1 VVGSHGKPGQLRFD
15 GLEARPKTRR
25 RIFGAHAAHLRV
37 QRLRCSLTH
46 TRCARSAARRFTRIW
61 ATWIAES
68 LAEGFRL
75 RLLEQRGRLPTIPLA
90 LIEVQG
96 LTRYYADRPAIQDLT
111 FSVPRGQVLGFLGP
125 NGAGKSTTMRILTGY
140 LGPSSGTAS
149 VAGFDLVDH
158 SLEARRHIGYLPE
171 TTPLYKEMRVAS
183 FLDMMCRLRGVPASK
198 RRARVDESVEVCGL
212 TDRRHEVIGRLS
224 RGLRQ
229 RVGLAQAIVHD
240 PEVLIL
246 DEPTAGLDPAQ
257 TRETRELITALGRE
271 HTVVLSSHI
280 LPEVSATCE
289 RVLIINQGRLV
300 ADDTPANLA
309 RSVAGGE
316 GAEIEMVVQGDRGE
330 IERRV
335 AALPGVGEVAISPA
349 GDGGWRV
356 VVKTSK
362 ADMRD
367 ELARA
372 VVQAGF
378 GLRELS
384 ARTLSL
390 EDVFMHLTTEEPT

>member
-1 VVGSHGKPGQLRFD
+1 
-15 GLEARPKTRR
+15 
-25 RIFGAHAAHLRV
+25 
-37 QRLRCSLTH
+37 
-46 TRCARSAARRFTRIW
+46 
-61 ATWIAES
+61 
-68 LAEGFRL
+68 
-75 RLLEQRGRLPTIPLA
+75 

-96 LTRYYADRPAIQDLT
+96 LTRYYADRPAIQELT

-140 LGPSSGTAS
+140 LGPSSGSAS
-149 VAGFDLVDH
+149 VAGFDLVDN

-171 TTPLYKEMRVAS
+171 STPLYREMRVAS

-198 RRARVDESVEVCGL
+198 RRTRVDESIDACGL
-212 TDRRHEVIGRLS
+212 ADRRHEVIGRLS

-229 RVGLAQAIVHD
+229 RVGIAQAIVHD

-257 TRETRELITALGRE
+257 TRETRDLITALGRE

-280 LPEVSATCE
+280 LPEVSATCQ

-309 RSVAGGE
+309 RSVAGAG
-316 GAEIEMVVQGDRGE
+316 GAEIEMVLQGDRAE
-330 IERRV
+330 IERHV
-335 AALPGVGEVAISPA
+335 AAVPGVDKVAISPV

-356 VVKTSK
+356 VVTTSR

-390 EDVFMHLTTEEPT
+390 EDVFMHLTTEEPS

>member
-1 VVGSHGKPGQLRFD
+1 
-15 GLEARPKTRR
+15 
-25 RIFGAHAAHLRV
+25 
-37 QRLRCSLTH
+37 
-46 TRCARSAARRFTRIW
+46 
-61 ATWIAES
+61 
-68 LAEGFRL
+68 
-75 RLLEQRGRLPTIPLA
+75 

-140 LGPSSGTAS
+140 LGPSAGAAT

-171 TTPLYKEMRVAS
+171 TTPLYKEMRVAG
-183 FLDMMCRLRGVPASK
+183 FLHMLCRLRGVPAAK
-198 RRARVDESVEVCGL
+198 RRARVDAAIEACGL
-212 TDRRHEVIGRLS
+212 SDRRNEVIGRLS

-257 TRETRELITALGRE
+257 TRETRELITRLGRD

-280 LPEVSATCE
+280 LPEVSATCD
-289 RVLIINQGRLV
+289 RVLIINHGRLV

-309 RSVAGGE
+309 RSVAGAE
-316 GAEIEMVVQGDRGE
+316 GVEIEMVLQGDRGE
-330 IERRV
+330 IERRMGAV
-335 AALPGVGEVAISPA
+335 PGVEKVAISPA
-349 GDGGWRV
+349 GEGDWRV
-356 VVKTSK
+356 VVKAAK
-362 ADMRD
+362 ADLRD

-372 VVQAGF
+372 ALEAGF
-378 GLRELS
+378 GLRQLQ

-390 EDVFMHLTTEEPT
+390 EDVFMHLTTEEPE

>member
-1 VVGSHGKPGQLRFD
+1 M
-15 GLEARPKTRR
+15 
-25 RIFGAHAAHLRV
+25 
-37 QRLRCSLTH
+37 
-46 TRCARSAARRFTRIW
+46 
-61 ATWIAES
+61 
-68 LAEGFRL
+68 
-75 RLLEQRGRLPTIPLA
+75 
-90 LIEVQG
+90 IEVQG
-96 LTRYYADRPAIQDLT
+96 LTRFYADRPAIQDLT
-111 FSVPRGQVLGFLGP
+111 FSIPSGQVLGFLGP

-140 LGPSSGTAS
+140 LAPGSGTAS
-149 VAGFDLVDH
+149 VAGFDVVDH
-158 SLEARRHIGYLPE
+158 SLEARRRIGYLPE

-183 FLDMMCRLRGVPASK
+183 FLEMMCRLRGVPASK
-198 RRARVDESVEVCGL
+198 RRARVDAAIEACGL
-212 TDRRHEVIGRLS
+212 TDRRHDVIGRLS

-271 HTVVLSSHI
+271 HTIVLSSHI

-289 RVLIINQGRLV
+289 RVLIINHGRLV

-309 RSVAGGE
+309 RIVAGGQ
-316 GAEIEMVVQGDRGE
+316 GAEIEMVLQGGKAD
-330 IERRV
+330 IESRV
-335 AALPGVGEVAISPA
+335 SALPGVENVAITAA
-349 GDGGWRV
+349 GDGVWRV
-356 VVKTSK
+356 TVRASK

-372 VVQAGF
+372 VIEAGF
-378 GLRELS
+378 GLRELQ

>member
-1 VVGSHGKPGQLRFD
+1 
-15 GLEARPKTRR
+15 
-25 RIFGAHAAHLRV
+25 
-37 QRLRCSLTH
+37 
-46 TRCARSAARRFTRIW
+46 
-61 ATWIAES
+61 
-68 LAEGFRL
+68 
-75 RLLEQRGRLPTIPLA
+75 

-140 LGPSSGTAS
+140 LGPSAGVAT

-171 TTPLYKEMRVAS
+171 TTPLYKEMRVAG
-183 FLDMMCRLRGVPASK
+183 FLHMLCRLRGVPAAK
-198 RRARVDESVEVCGL
+198 RRARVDAAIEACGL
-212 TDRRHEVIGRLS
+212 SDRRNEVIGRLS

-229 RVGLAQAIVHD
+229 RVGLAQSIVHD

-257 TRETRELITALGRE
+257 TRETRELITRLGRD

-280 LPEVSATCE
+280 LPEVSATCD
-289 RVLIINQGRLV
+289 RVLIINHGRLV

-309 RSVAGGE
+309 RSVAGAE
-316 GAEIEMVVQGDRGE
+316 GVEIEMVLQGDRGE
-330 IERRV
+330 IERRMGAV
-335 AALPGVGEVAISPA
+335 PGVEKVAISPA
-349 GDGGWRV
+349 GEGDWRV
-356 VVKTSK
+356 VVKAAK
-362 ADMRD
+362 ADLRD

-372 VVQAGF
+372 ALGAGF
-378 GLRELS
+378 GLRQLQ

-390 EDVFMHLTTEEPT
+390 EDVFMHLTTEEPE

>member
-1 VVGSHGKPGQLRFD
+1 V
-15 GLEARPKTRR
+15 
-25 RIFGAHAAHLRV
+25 
-37 QRLRCSLTH
+37 
-46 TRCARSAARRFTRIW
+46 
-61 ATWIAES
+61 
-68 LAEGFRL
+68 
-75 RLLEQRGRLPTIPLA
+75 A

-96 LTRYYADRPAIQDLT
+96 LTRFYADRPAIQDLT

-125 NGAGKSTTMRILTGY
+125 NGAGKTTTMRILTGY
-140 LGPSSGTAS
+140 LAPSSGTAS
-149 VAGFDLVDH
+149 VGGFDVVEH
-158 SLEARRHIGYLPE
+158 SIDARRRVGYLPE
-171 TTPLYKEMRVAS
+171 TTPLYNEMRVAS
-183 FLDMMCRLRGVPASK
+183 FLDTMCRLRGVPASR
-198 RRARVDESVEVCGL
+198 RRARVDEAVDACGL
-212 TDRRHEVIGRLS
+212 SERRHEVIGRLS

-257 TRETRELITALGRE
+257 TRETRELIMALGRE

-309 RSVAGGE
+309 RTVAGAQGT
-316 GAEIEMVVQGDRGE
+316 EIELILQGDRAA
-330 IERRV
+330 IERRLG
-335 AALPGVGEVAISPA
+335 ALPGVEKFTISDA
-349 GDGGWRV
+349 GDGLWRV
-356 VVKTSK
+356 LVRSAR

-367 ELARA
+367 DLARA
-372 VVQAGF
+372 AVEAGF
-378 GLRELS
+378 GLRELQ

-390 EDVFMHLTTEEPT
+390 EDVFLHLTTEEST

>member
-1 VVGSHGKPGQLRFD
+1 
-15 GLEARPKTRR
+15 
-25 RIFGAHAAHLRV
+25 
-37 QRLRCSLTH
+37 
-46 TRCARSAARRFTRIW
+46 
-61 ATWIAES
+61 
-68 LAEGFRL
+68 
-75 RLLEQRGRLPTIPLA
+75 

-140 LGPSSGTAS
+140 LGPSAGAAT

-171 TTPLYKEMRVAS
+171 TTPLYKEMRVAG
-183 FLDMMCRLRGVPASK
+183 FLHMLCRLRGVPAAK
-198 RRARVDESVEVCGL
+198 RRARVDAAIEACGL
-212 TDRRHEVIGRLS
+212 SDRRNEVIGRLS

-257 TRETRELITALGRE
+257 TRETRELITRLGRD

-280 LPEVSATCE
+280 LPEVSATCD
-289 RVLIINQGRLV
+289 RVLIINHGRLV

-309 RSVAGGE
+309 RSVAGAE
-316 GAEIEMVVQGDRGE
+316 GVEIEMVLQGDRGE
-330 IERRV
+330 IERRMGAV
-335 AALPGVGEVAISPA
+335 PGVEKVAISPA
-349 GDGGWRV
+349 GEGDWCV
-356 VVKTSK
+356 VVKAAK
-362 ADMRD
+362 ADLRD

-372 VVQAGF
+372 ALGAGF
-378 GLRELS
+378 GLRQLQ

-390 EDVFMHLTTEEPT
+390 EDVFMHLTTEEPE

>member
-1 VVGSHGKPGQLRFD
+1 M
-15 GLEARPKTRR
+15 
-25 RIFGAHAAHLRV
+25 
-37 QRLRCSLTH
+37 
-46 TRCARSAARRFTRIW
+46 
-61 ATWIAES
+61 
-68 LAEGFRL
+68 
-75 RLLEQRGRLPTIPLA
+75 A

-96 LTRYYADRPAIQDLT
+96 LTRFYADRPAIQDLT

-125 NGAGKSTTMRILTGY
+125 NGAGKTTTMRILTGY
-140 LGPSSGTAS
+140 LAPSSGTAS
-149 VAGFDLVDH
+149 VGGFDVVEH
-158 SLEARRHIGYLPE
+158 SIDARRRVGYLPE
-171 TTPLYKEMRVAS
+171 TTPLYNEMRVAS
-183 FLDMMCRLRGVPASK
+183 FLDTMCRLRGVPASR
-198 RRARVDESVEVCGL
+198 RRARVDEAVDACGL
-212 TDRRHEVIGRLS
+212 SERRHEVIGRLS

-257 TRETRELITALGRE
+257 TRETRELIMALGRE

-309 RSVAGGE
+309 RTVAGAQGT
-316 GAEIEMVVQGDRGE
+316 EIELILQGDRAA
-330 IERRV
+330 IERRLG
-335 AALPGVGEVAISPA
+335 ALPGVEKFTISDA
-349 GDGGWRV
+349 GDGLWRV
-356 VVKTSK
+356 LVRSAR

-367 ELARA
+367 DLARA
-372 VVQAGF
+372 AVEAGF
-378 GLRELS
+378 GLRELQ

-390 EDVFMHLTTEEPT
+390 EDVFLHLTTEEST

>member
-1 VVGSHGKPGQLRFD
+1 M
-15 GLEARPKTRR
+15 
-25 RIFGAHAAHLRV
+25 
-37 QRLRCSLTH
+37 
-46 TRCARSAARRFTRIW
+46 
-61 ATWIAES
+61 
-68 LAEGFRL
+68 
-75 RLLEQRGRLPTIPLA
+75 
-90 LIEVQG
+90 IEVQG
-96 LTRYYADRPAIQDLT
+96 LTRFYADRPAIQDLT

-140 LGPSSGTAS
+140 LGPGAGSAS
-149 VAGFDLVDH
+149 VAGFDVVEH
-158 SLEARRHIGYLPE
+158 SLDVRRRVGYLPE
-171 TTPLYKEMRVAS
+171 TTPLYNEMRVAS
-183 FLDMMCRLRGVPASK
+183 FLEAMCRLRGVPASR
-198 RRARVDESVEVCGL
+198 RRARVDEAVAVCGL
-212 TDRRHEVIGRLS
+212 TDRRNDVIGRLS

-257 TRETRELITALGRE
+257 TRETRELIKALGRE

-309 RSVAGGE
+309 RIVAGAQ
-316 GAEIEMVVQGDRGE
+316 GAEIEMILQGERAE
-330 IERRV
+330 IESRLGT
-335 AALPGVGEVAISPA
+335 LPGVEKLTVSVA
-349 GDGGWRV
+349 GGGLWRV
-356 VVKTSK
+356 VVKSSR

-367 ELARA
+367 DLARA
-372 VVQAGF
+372 AVQAGF
-378 GLRELS
+378 GLRELQ

-390 EDVFMHLTTEEPT
+390 EDVFLHLTTDEST

>member
-1 VVGSHGKPGQLRFD
+1 LKGDPRELTAKP
-15 GLEARPKTRR
+15 PSSW
-25 RIFGAHAAHLRV
+25 V
-37 QRLRCSLTH
+37 SV
-46 TRCARSAARRFTRIW
+46 
-61 ATWIAES
+61 
-68 LAEGFRL
+68 
-75 RLLEQRGRLPTIPLA
+75 PTIPLA

-96 LTRYYADRPAIQDLT
+96 LTRFYADRPAIQDLT

-149 VAGFDLVDH
+149 VAGFDLVDN
-158 SLEARRHIGYLPE
+158 SLEARRRIGYLPE

-183 FLDMMCRLRGVPASK
+183 FLDMMCRLRGVPASN
-198 RRARVDESVEVCGL
+198 RRVRIDAAIEACGL
-212 TDRRHEVIGRLS
+212 TNRRHEVIGRLS

-271 HTVVLSSHI
+271 HTIVLSSHI

-309 RSVAGGE
+309 RSVAGAQ
-316 GAEIEMVVQGDRGE
+316 GAEIEMVLQGDRGE

-335 AALPGVGEVAISPA
+335 AALPGVDEVAISPA

-356 VVKTSK
+356 MVKTSK

-372 VVQAGF
+372 VVEAGF
-378 GLRELS
+378 GLRELQ

-390 EDVFMHLTTEEPT
+390 EDVFMHLTTEEPA